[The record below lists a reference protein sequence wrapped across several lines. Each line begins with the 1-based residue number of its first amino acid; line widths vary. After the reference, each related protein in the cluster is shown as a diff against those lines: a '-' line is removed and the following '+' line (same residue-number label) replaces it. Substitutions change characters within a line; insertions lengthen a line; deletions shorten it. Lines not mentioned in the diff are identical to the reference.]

1 MKKSSVNV
9 AKAEKNDQMIYGAN
23 LSIVIIDNQQ
33 PSSEKEKVQR
43 LESNFVG
50 IQSLNYPEMV
60 DI

>member
-9 AKAEKNDQMIYGAN
+9 AKAEKIDEMIYGAN

-50 IQSLNYPEMV
+50 I
-60 DI
+60 